1 MTNIVDTSPETIET
15 EFDEAAKA
23 LGMDD
28 ANTTQAETEQPE
40 SVMDEAQ
47 RQAEIEMA
55 KSMIANALRFS
66 VRGIVKV
73 EIDEALYTETAE
85 AYAVLIIR
93 YFPGGLFAL
102 LDRYKEEI
110 AAGAATFVLIKTV
123 REAKAIKLAEAEEE
137 QQRKQNTKP
146 KPENTRF
153 DLNNENTGARDANA
167 H

>member
-40 SVMDEAQ
+40 SVM
-47 RQAEIEMA
+47 A

-85 AYAVLIIR
+85 AYAVLIIK

-110 AAGAATFVLIKTV
+110 AADTATFVLIKTV

-146 KPENTRF
+146 KPENTSV
-153 DLNNENTGARDANA
+153 
-167 H
+167 